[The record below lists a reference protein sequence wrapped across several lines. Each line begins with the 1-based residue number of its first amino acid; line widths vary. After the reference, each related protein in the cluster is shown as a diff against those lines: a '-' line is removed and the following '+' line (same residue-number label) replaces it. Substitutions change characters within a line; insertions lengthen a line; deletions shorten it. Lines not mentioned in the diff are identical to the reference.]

1 MRLKEVSEMIDPK
14 KIRQDFPMYR
24 NNVTMQKKPL
34 IWLDNASTTFKPDC
48 VIEAITGYYTKE
60 TSNSHRGDYDL
71 CYNMDMKVLESR
83 KAVARFIN
91 SDSREVVFT
100 SGTTNS
106 INLVA
111 FGYGVK
117 YLKAGDEILLTQ
129 AEHASNVLPWFKVA
143 EMTGAVVKYIP
154 LEEDG
159 RLTAENL
166 EKTIT
171 DKTKIVAVAHVTN
184 VLGFIA
190 PAKELA
196 KIAHKH
202 GAIFVLDG
210 AQSVPHIKTDVKDMD
225 VDFLAFS
232 GHKLCG
238 PTGIGVLYGKYEL
251 LNMMEPFM
259 TGGGMN
265 AKFDMCGD
273 VGYLEPPLRFE
284 AGTQNLAGILGL
296 KPAIEYLESLGMDNI
311 EAYEHELKKYAVEKL
326 QETGCVT
333 IYNATSEG
341 GIVTFNI
348 NGVFAQDGATYL
360 NSKGIACRSGQHCAK
375 ILIDFLG
382 TVATIRAS
390 FYFYTT
396 KEDIDALVEA
406 VKTAKEEYLNAY
418 FI

>member
-1 MRLKEVSEMIDPK
+1 MFDPK
-14 KIRQDFPMYR
+14 KIRADFPMYR
-24 NNVTMQKKPL
+24 NNVSMQGKPL

-48 VIEAITGYYTKE
+48 VIEAINSYYTKE

-71 CYNMDMKVLESR
+71 CYNMDAKILETR
-83 KAVARFIN
+83 KAVAEFIGCE
-91 SDSREVVFT
+91 SREVVFT
-100 SGTTNS
+100 SGTTSS

-117 YLKAGDEILLTQ
+117 YLKPGDEILLTQ

-143 EMTGAVVKYIP
+143 EMTGAIIKYIP
-154 LEEDG
+154 LDEDG
-159 RLTAENL
+159 RLTVENL
-166 EKTIT
+166 KATIS

-184 VLGFIA
+184 VLGYIA

-196 KIAHKH
+196 TIAHEH
-202 GAIFVLDG
+202 GALFVLDG
-210 AQSVPHIKTDVKDMD
+210 AQSVPHLKTDVKDLD
-225 VDFLAFS
+225 CDFLAFS

-238 PTGIGVLYGKYEL
+238 PTGIGVLYGKFDL
-251 LNMMEPFM
+251 LSMMEPFM

-296 KPAIEYLESLGMDNI
+296 KPAVDYLRSLGMENI
-311 EAYEHELKKYAVEKL
+311 EKHERELKKYAVEKL
-326 QETGCVT
+326 QETGCVN
-333 IYNATSEG
+333 IYNSKSEG

-348 NGVFAQDGATYL
+348 KGVFAQDGATYL

>member
-1 MRLKEVSEMIDPK
+1 M
-14 KIRQDFPMYR
+14 
-24 NNVTMQKKPL
+24 
-34 IWLDNASTTFKPDC
+34 
-48 VIEAITGYYTKE
+48 
-60 TSNSHRGDYDL
+60 
-71 CYNMDMKVLESR
+71 
-83 KAVARFIN
+83 ARFIN

-117 YLKAGDEILLTQ
+117 YLKEGDEILLTQ

-154 LEEDG
+154 LEADG

-251 LNMMEPFM
+251 LDKMEPFM

-296 KPAIEYLESLGMDNI
+296 KPAIEYLESLGMENI
-311 EAYEHELKKYAVEKL
+311 EAYEHELKKYAVQKL

-348 NGVFAQDGATYL
+348 NDVFAQDGATYL